1 LTLRA
6 LHLGPAGLAINP
18 GHPELLTL
26 VSTLFLTLAG
36 SVLVLACMNIANLL
50 LVRAGTRQRE
60 MAMRAALGAT
70 RARLV
75 RHLLTESLLLA
86 GLGGIAG
93 VLLGL
98 GGSQGISSIPL
109 HTSLPTVLDFRFDWR
124 VFAYGLGAALLTAGF
139 VGIAPALRA
148 ARGDVNK
155 ILHEGGRT
163 STPSS
168 SHRVRSAL
176 VAAQLGGSLML
187 LVIAGLFVRSLEHV
201 QHSDLGFDP
210 NGVLNVSIDPH
221 EAGYDES

>member
-1 LTLRA
+1 MTVVGIAPEGFRGLTSLLDSQGYLPLAMAATLKDAPTDILTTRDSTNFILVARLRPGIDLQQVQPELQLVAQRLAQKNPKLAGLLTLRA

-98 GGSQGISSIPL
+98 GGSRGISSI
-109 HTSLPTVLDFRFDWR
+109 SLCTHPFPRFSIS
-124 VFAYGLGAALLTAGF
+124 ASTGAC
-139 VGIAPALRA
+139 LRTGS
-148 ARGDVNK
+148 AR
-155 ILHEGGRT
+155 R
-163 STPSS
+163 
-168 SHRVRSAL
+168 
-176 VAAQLGGSLML
+176 
-187 LVIAGLFVRSLEHV
+187 F
-201 QHSDLGFDP
+201 
-210 NGVLNVSIDPH
+210 
-221 EAGYDES
+221 